1 MQSMLVT
8 KGDFSAR
15 RPKAAP
21 AQKTTKAVL
30 TPLPS
35 VTEHH
40 ACARRSVNEA
50 EKSEPGGTC
59 APAHEKMKLLEKLP
73 AAETS
78 KFFHKVIDG
87 LYGHVSPQYRDYD
100 TVWNLTEWMEVL
112 EQTALYFRT
121 AVGKDLSEEEA
132 VQPLAELNPDTQ
144 RAALTCLK
152 ARKPD
157 IRQALIGKTN
167 AICSSHL
174 LNFDWQLKLA
184 LSSDKLSMLQMP
196 LLNLDL
202 DLSKD
207 GDLQFIS
214 VEMNKEEL
222 QALINALEA
231 ANKAVLQ
238 LK

>member
-1 MQSMLVT
+1 MHTTGVRATPKKS
-8 KGDFSAR
+8 KRGGD
-15 RPKAAP
+15 AA
-21 AQKTTKAVL
+21 
-30 TPLPS
+30 
-35 VTEHH
+35 
-40 ACARRSVNEA
+40 
-50 EKSEPGGTC
+50 GTF
-59 APAHEKMKLLEKLP
+59 ASPQDKMKLLEKLP
-73 AAETS
+73 AAETA

-87 LYGHVSPQYRDYD
+87 LCGQAVPRHRDYD
-100 TVWNLTEWMEVL
+100 TIWNLTEWMEVL
-112 EQTALYFRT
+112 EETASYFRKT
-121 AVGKDLSEEEA
+121 IGKDLSEEEA
-132 VQPLAELNPDTQ
+132 VRPLAELNPDTQ

-157 IRQALIGKTN
+157 IRQALVGNTN
-167 AICSSHL
+167 AICSSQL

-207 GDLQFIS
+207 GDLKFTS

-231 ANKAVLQ
+231 ANKVVLQ

>member
-1 MQSMLVT
+1 
-8 KGDFSAR
+8 
-15 RPKAAP
+15 
-21 AQKTTKAVL
+21 
-30 TPLPS
+30 
-35 VTEHH
+35 
-40 ACARRSVNEA
+40 
-50 EKSEPGGTC
+50 
-59 APAHEKMKLLEKLP
+59 MKPLEKLP
-73 AAETS
+73 AAETA

-87 LYGHVSPQYRDYD
+87 LCGHVFPRYRDYD
-100 TVWNLTEWMEVL
+100 VVWNLTEWMEVL
-112 EQTALYFRT
+112 EETASYFRET
-121 AVGKDLSEEEA
+121 VGKDLSEEEA
-132 VQPLAELNPDTQ
+132 VRPLAELNPDTQ

-157 IRQALIGKTN
+157 IRQALVGKTN
-167 AICSSHL
+167 AICSSQL

-207 GDLQFIS
+207 GDLKFIS

-222 QALINALEA
+222 QALVNALEA
-231 ANKAVLQ
+231 ANKVVLQ